1 MTKHDILTILIQ
13 QARANG
19 FEFRKWFQRDFEGQ
33 WTSLE
38 AAVDR
43 LTFGRSY
50 YSLLFSHQF
59 ACCFWKRGS
68 QISFVVPSSTYTRRD
83 KSGKIVT
90 ITRKAFTR
98 RTVKA
103 DVWKYHLREMAAQDE
118 PLHYIRR
125 FLLIEEDLH
134 QKKNAAPQRLDAAAS
149 KPGKAPRAD
158 DHAYSKEVSR
168 NR

>member
-13 QARANG
+13 QARSNG
-19 FEFRKWFQRDFEGQ
+19 FEFRKWFQRDFENE

-43 LTFGRSY
+43 LAFGRSY
-50 YSLLFSHQF
+50 YSLLFSHPF
-59 ACCFWKRGS
+59 ACSFWKRGS
-68 QISFVVPSSTYTRRD
+68 QISFVVPSASYTRRD
-83 KSGKIVT
+83 KSGKIVI

-103 DVWKYHLREMAAQDE
+103 DVWKYHLREMAAQEE

-125 FLLIEEDLH
+125 FLMIEEDLH
-134 QKKNAAPQRLDAAAS
+134 QTKKVSAQRIGAAAS
-149 KPGKAPRAD
+149 KPDRTSRTTAQ
-158 DHAYSKEVSR
+158 AYSQEASR